1 MDQPDVPLEEDDTPV
16 PEEAADD
23 LMETDEAAPKPSKKA
38 FKLSYE
44 KHKKMSFLLIKLVL
58 LLLLQP
64 ALTCKDNPVLTWVY
78 TIIKIIKQHE
88 NILKTI
94 YLPISEK

>member
-1 MDQPDVPLEEDDTPV
+1 MDQPDVPLEEDDTPVPDTPV

-44 KHKKMSFLLIKLVL
+44 KHKKMSFLLIKLVREK
-58 LLLLQP
+58 QAKGKP
-64 ALTCKDNPVLTWVY
+64 SAGAKDIATTKASLRAR
-78 TIIKIIKQHE
+78 
-88 NILKTI
+88 
-94 YLPISEK
+94 

>member
-1 MDQPDVPLEEDDTPV
+1 MDQPDVHLEEDDTPV

-23 LMETDEAAPKPSKKA
+23 LMETDKAAPKPSKKA

-64 ALTCKDNPVLTWVY
+64 ALTCKDNPVLTSGA
-78 TIIKIIKQHE
+78 T
-88 NILKTI
+88 ILKYIVASNKVDTA
-94 YLPISEK
+94 

>member
-1 MDQPDVPLEEDDTPV
+1 MRHVKEAYRLTNKSIIRVDQPNVDLEEDDTPV

-44 KHKKMSFLLIKLVL
+44 KHKKMSFLLIKLVREK
-58 LLLLQP
+58 Q
-64 ALTCKDNPVLTWVY
+64 AEGKTSAGAKDIATTKASLRAR
-78 TIIKIIKQHE
+78 
-88 NILKTI
+88 
-94 YLPISEK
+94 

>member
-1 MDQPDVPLEEDDTPV
+1 MKHVKEAYRLTNKSIIRVDQPDVHLEEDDTPV

-44 KHKKMSFLLIKLVL
+44 KHKKMSFLLIELIREKE
-58 LLLLQP
+58 
-64 ALTCKDNPVLTWVY
+64 AEGETGAGDKDSATTKASLRAR
-78 TIIKIIKQHE
+78 
-88 NILKTI
+88 
-94 YLPISEK
+94 